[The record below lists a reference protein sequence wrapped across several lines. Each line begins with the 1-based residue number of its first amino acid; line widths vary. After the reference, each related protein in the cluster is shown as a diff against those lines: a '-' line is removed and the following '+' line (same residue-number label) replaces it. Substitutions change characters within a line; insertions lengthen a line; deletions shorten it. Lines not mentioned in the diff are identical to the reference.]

1 MGGICN
7 NNDRD
12 TYYNTHFIKS
22 KLIMYKTAT
31 KHYHSEE
38 VDRVIEIEHDFGSA
52 ITVVSDLEEGV
63 TRRLHGGVQVK
74 EFPLIK
80 DTDKYLTYLDRL
92 DNEIN
97 PLKEEEK

>member
-1 MGGICN
+1 
-7 NNDRD
+7 
-12 TYYNTHFIKS
+12 
-22 KLIMYKTAT
+22 MYTSTT
-31 KHYHSEE
+31 KHYHSNE
-38 VDRVIEIEHDFGSA
+38 VDRATKIEHDFGSG

-63 TRRLHGGVQVK
+63 TRRLHGGVQVE

>member
-22 KLIMYKTAT
+22 KIIMYKTTT

-38 VDRVIEIEHDFGSA
+38 VDRVIEIEHDFGSG
-52 ITVVSDLEEGV
+52 ITVVSNLEEGV
-63 TRRLHGGVQVK
+63 TRRLHGGVQVE

-80 DTDKYLTYLDRL
+80 NTDKYLTYLDRL

>member
-1 MGGICN
+1 
-7 NNDRD
+7 
-12 TYYNTHFIKS
+12 
-22 KLIMYKTAT
+22 MYTSTT
-31 KHYHSEE
+31 KHYHSNE
-38 VDRVIEIEHDFGSA
+38 VDRVIEIEHNFGSG

-63 TRRLHGGVQVK
+63 TRRLHGGVQVE

-80 DTDKYLTYLDRL
+80 DTDKYLAYLDRL

>member
-1 MGGICN
+1 
-7 NNDRD
+7 
-12 TYYNTHFIKS
+12 
-22 KLIMYKTAT
+22 MYVTTT
-31 KHYHSEE
+31 KHYHSKE
-38 VDRVIEIEHDFGSA
+38 VDRVIEIKHDFCHG
-52 ITVVSDLEEGV
+52 ITVVSDLEKGV
-63 TRRLHGGVQVK
+63 TRRLHGGVQVE